1 MYTSG
6 SQAHDAYPNLDQF
19 KCTCNLSALK
29 YKLQLKFAVEKDIY
43 IAATVTYMLHFMFRV
58 DKK

>member
-6 SQAHDAYPNLDQF
+6 SQTHDAYPNLDQF
-19 KCTCNLSALK
+19 KYTFNLSALK
-29 YKLQLKFAVEKDIY
+29 YKLQLKFAVEKNIY
-43 IAATVTYMLHFMFRV
+43 FAATITYMLHFMFEV